1 MSWLEKN
8 ILIISIFFL
17 ICLEARTSKLYN
29 LTNSS
34 NNTCLLK
41 LKRTTSIRKFR
52 RYWKVR
58 KTKENQIIKKEIYTD
73 LKGHS
78 LDHLRD
84 DMHGGNL
91 WKRTE
96 ILARLNQKL
105 NKPITTSFSPFLLWY
120 AFIFS
125 EWTGPT
131 SQSLSFKV
139 NVR

>member
-1 MSWLEKN
+1 MTKKEY
-8 ILIISIFFL
+8 FDHFHFL
-17 ICLEARTSKLYN
+17 FCLEAKTSKLYN

-41 LKRTTSIRKFR
+41 RTTSRRKFR

-84 DMHGGNL
+84 VMHGGTYERGLRYWHGSIKN
-91 WKRTE
+91 
-96 ILARLNQKL
+96 
-105 NKPITTSFSPFLLWY
+105 
-120 AFIFS
+120 
-125 EWTGPT
+125 
-131 SQSLSFKV
+131 
-139 NVR
+139 